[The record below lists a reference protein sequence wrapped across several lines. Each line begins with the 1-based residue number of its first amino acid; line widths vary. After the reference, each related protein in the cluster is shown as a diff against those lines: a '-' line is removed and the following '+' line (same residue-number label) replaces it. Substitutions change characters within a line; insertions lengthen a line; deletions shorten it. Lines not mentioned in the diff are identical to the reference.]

1 MRKEK
6 RPAHRTEDKAARK
19 ETERIENLF
28 RNHPS
33 QAAQICISE
42 MLKICAD
49 GEKSD
54 LLKVQLILEKGL

>member
-19 ETERIENLF
+19 EAERIENLF
-28 RNHPS
+28 SNYPS
-33 QAAQICISE
+33 QAAQVCIAE
-42 MLKICAD
+42 MLKVCAD

-54 LLKVQLILEKGL
+54 LLKVQLILKND

>member
-1 MRKEK
+1 MKKEK

-19 ETERIENLF
+19 EAERIDNLF
-28 RNHPS
+28 RNHPG
-33 QAAQICISE
+33 QEAQICIAE

-54 LLKVQLILEKGL
+54 LLKVQLILEKNV